1 MSSLTA
7 ITSTENS
14 NKPPDRVR
22 TSGHIDDPLVG
33 RNIWTWTPDGPG
45 ERSDTPRRRTIHAFV
60 YACKMALCQVTVVRI
75 NLYRGFSYHVTVKVN
90 W

>member
-33 RNIWTWTPDGPG
+33 RNIWTWTPDGPEG
-45 ERSDTPRRRTIHAFV
+45 RDQIRHADAPFMRF
-60 YACKMALCQVTVVRI
+60 YTLAKW
-75 NLYRGFSYHVTVKVN
+75 LYI
-90 W
+90 

>member
-33 RNIWTWTPDGPG
+33 RNIWTWTPDGPEG
-45 ERSDTPRRRTIHAFV
+45 RDQIRHETHHSCVFGCLVAPA
-60 YACKMALCQVTVVRI
+60 
-75 NLYRGFSYHVTVKVN
+75 KV
-90 W
+90 